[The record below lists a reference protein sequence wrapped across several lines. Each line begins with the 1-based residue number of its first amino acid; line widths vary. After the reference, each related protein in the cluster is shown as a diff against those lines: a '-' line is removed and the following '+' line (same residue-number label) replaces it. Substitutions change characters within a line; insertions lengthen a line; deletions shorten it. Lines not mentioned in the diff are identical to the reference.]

1 MCFLRAHRPWP
12 AGGVSARAHNLLVR
26 VLSPKVADGLDP
38 FFHVLT
44 PDMCFDHLKADAAI
58 PPCRRSTGTL
68 LDDTWQQL
76 PHRSVSVL
84 YDDTTAKCIFHP
96 IEW

>member
-1 MCFLRAHRPWP
+1 MYCLRAHRPWP
-12 AGGVSARAHNLLVR
+12 VGGVSARAHNLLVL

-38 FFHVLT
+38 LFHVLT
-44 PDMCFDHLKADAAI
+44 PSMCFAHLSADAPI

-76 PHRSVSVL
+76 RHRSVSVL
-84 YDDTTAKCIFHP
+84 DDTTAKFTCHP
-96 IEW
+96 IER